1 MNKAEKSSEIKEIT
15 DRFNRAKSVILSEYA
30 GLPVEDL
37 RQLRVDVRKARGEF
51 KVMKNTLVQ
60 KAIQGSSYQAI
71 QSYFIGPIGVVFG
84 YDDPIGSV
92 KAAKEFSEKKKTF
105 KLKGGMMEGRLL
117 DLKGI
122 HAVAAMPARPVM
134 IGQLLSRMQSPLYGL
149 VGTLNGIISKFVYAL
164 NAVKEQ
170 KDSADIKA

>member
-15 DRFNRAKSVILSEYA
+15 DRFNRAKAVILSEYA

-60 KAIQGSSYQAI
+60 KAIQGSSYQPI
-71 QSYFIGPIGVVFG
+71 HSYFIGPIGVVFG
-84 YDDPIGSV
+84 YDDPVGSV
-92 KAAKEFSEKKKTF
+92 KAAKDFSEKKKTF

-149 VGTLNGIISKFVYAL
+149 VGTLNGIVSKFVYAL

-170 KDSADIKA
+170 KESAGS